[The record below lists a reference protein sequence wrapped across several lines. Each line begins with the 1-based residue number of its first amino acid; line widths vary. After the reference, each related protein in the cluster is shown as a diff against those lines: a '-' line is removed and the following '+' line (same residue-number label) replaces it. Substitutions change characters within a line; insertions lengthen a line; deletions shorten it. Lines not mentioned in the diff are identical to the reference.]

1 MRWPQLYLL
10 DQKEWRHSIY
20 FGVFWIDV
28 STKELET
35 FETFAIQQKN
45 TLWETIVKV
54 LKIFWNFVCKYFI
67 KTILKI
73 VVEKCA
79 HFLQPINRIW
89 PVEMKQ
95 SVRDLFHENHVAMSV
110 EFKAW
115 TDIIRVRL
123 ELNLDLD
130 LGDDMSNFDGFNN
143 ITYQCLD
150 RKLSVKTKTLKTR
163 WQLLPKKNAF
173 SLMTSRKERS

>member
-1 MRWPQLYLL
+1 
-10 DQKEWRHSIY
+10 
-20 FGVFWIDV
+20 
-28 STKELET
+28 
-35 FETFAIQQKN
+35 
-45 TLWETIVKV
+45 
-54 LKIFWNFVCKYFI
+54 
-67 KTILKI
+67 
-73 VVEKCA
+73 
-79 HFLQPINRIW
+79 
-89 PVEMKQ
+89 
-95 SVRDLFHENHVAMSV
+95 MSV

-173 SLMTSRKERS
+173 SLMTSRKDRS

>member
-1 MRWPQLYLL
+1 MRDNCESVKNLLKFCLQILHKEYFEDRCRKMCPLY
-10 DQKEWRHSIY
+10 
-20 FGVFWIDV
+20 
-28 STKELET
+28 
-35 FETFAIQQKN
+35 
-45 TLWETIVKV
+45 
-54 LKIFWNFVCKYFI
+54 
-67 KTILKI
+67 
-73 VVEKCA
+73 
-79 HFLQPINRIW
+79 FLQPINRIW

-95 SVRDLFHENHVAMSV
+95 SVRDLFHENNVAMSV

-130 LGDDMSNFDGFNN
+130 LGDVMSNFDGFYN

-163 WQLLPKKNAF
+163 
-173 SLMTSRKERS
+173 

>member
-1 MRWPQLYLL
+1 M
-10 DQKEWRHSIY
+10 
-20 FGVFWIDV
+20 
-28 STKELET
+28 
-35 FETFAIQQKN
+35 
-45 TLWETIVKV
+45 
-54 LKIFWNFVCKYFI
+54 
-67 KTILKI
+67 KI

-173 SLMTSRKERS
+173 SLMTSRKDRS